1 MVSSSVGSGS
11 IPWAWQ
17 PAREFPITRWQ
28 RERYG
33 FRLPPLR
40 FIPPASQPDGP
51 RPFPAKLWVE
61 QQRRADS

>member
-1 MVSSSVGSGS
+1 MVSSFVGSGS
-11 IPWAWQ
+11 VPWAWQ

-33 FRLPPLR
+33 FILPPLR
-40 FIPPASQPDGP
+40 FADQPEGP

-61 QQRRADS
+61 QQRRADG